1 MSNPML
7 HTLSILTGTVLCL
20 AAAGYAGFA
29 VYAVLHGVRR
39 AAAMALRQRHDP
51 GRLRPVSVL
60 KPLCGAE
67 PHLYDNLR
75 SFFAQAHPAFQLV
88 FGVREADD
96 PAIAVVRRLQAEFPA
111 VDAAL
116 VVDPRVHG
124 ANLKVSNLINL
135 LPAARHDWL
144 VLADSDIGVAPDY
157 LEHVSA
163 PLAEADVG
171 VVTCLY
177 RGIPRSGFWS
187 RLGALFIDDWFA
199 PSVQVSNAFG
209 STRFAFGSTIALR
222 RETLQ
227 AAGSFE
233 SLRDVLADDFWL
245 GEFTRRRGLRTVL
258 SHVVVTTDVI
268 EKSLAQLW
276 RHELRWLRTTRAAEP
291 TGFAF
296 VFITFTFPVL
306 LAGLALARTE
316 LALALTVLG
325 AAARLVL
332 HYLQRQWR
340 LDPSP
345 KYEILMLPLRD
356 SLMLATWAAAMAGSR
371 VQWREQALDSRL
383 DAVIAGRLPQPA
395 PEIQEQPPSPA
406 SPENPLPNRTLV

>member
-1 MSNPML
+1 MSNFMIQI
-7 HTLSILTGTVLCL
+7 LSIYLGTVLCVT
-20 AAAGYAGFA
+20 AAGYACFA

-39 AAAMALRQRHDP
+39 AAVMALRQRRDP
-51 GRLRPVSVL
+51 TRLRPVSVL

-67 PHLYDNLR
+67 PRLYDNLR
-75 SFFAQAHPAFQLV
+75 SFFAQTHPAFQLV
-88 FGVREADD
+88 FGVRDPQD
-96 PAIAVVRRLQAEFPA
+96 PAIAVVRRLQAEFPG

-144 VLADSDIGVAPDY
+144 VLADSDIGVPPDY
-157 LEHVSA
+157 LEDVSA
-163 PLAEADVG
+163 PLADPGVG

-177 RGIPRSGFWS
+177 RGVPRAGFWS

-209 STRFAFGSTIALR
+209 STRFCFGSTIALR

-227 AAGSFE
+227 AAGGLDV
-233 SLRDVLADDFWL
+233 LRDVLADDFWL
-245 GEFTRRRGLRTVL
+245 GEFTRRQGLRTVL

-268 EKSLAQLW
+268 ERSLGELW

-291 TGFAF
+291 AGFAF
-296 VFITFTFPVL
+296 VFVTFTFPVL

-316 LALALTVLG
+316 LALALSLVG
-325 AAARLVL
+325 AAGRVVL

-340 LDPSP
+340 AEPSP
-345 KYEILMLPLRD
+345 GYELLLLPLRD
-356 SLMLATWAAAMAGSR
+356 SLMLATWAAAMTGFR
-371 VQWREQALDSRL
+371 VRWREQGL
-383 DAVIAGRLPQPA
+383 DAALEPVASLPAQPLA
-395 PEIQEQPPSPA
+395 TPA
-406 SPENPLPNRTLV
+406 SSPVPAKNQLPNPDSV